1 MRTANHIFSNK
12 DLLTLILYIA
22 HRIVWSEELVC
33 RSCVSSDNNSPFR
46 IQFGEEEILRHS
58 HHCQNKSLPTFIRQT
73 EKLFSCCKYFFLN
86 GNYWHRQNI
95 GRPLSFALIL
105 NHISMVLLKMFNLT
119 NFFMWKVL
127 VVAFMISVGFIF
139 CYLCINDMHYFIG
152 QIICVLS
159 VQILFRSTV
168 YI

>member
-1 MRTANHIFSNK
+1 MKNLKSLSFMRFQ
-12 DLLTLILYIA
+12 
-22 HRIVWSEELVC
+22 WQQ
-33 RSCVSSDNNSPFR
+33 NSLFR
-46 IQFGEEEILRHS
+46 IQFGEQEIQRHS

-73 EKLFSCCKYFFLN
+73 EKLFSCCKYIFKN
-86 GNYWHRQNI
+86 DNYWRRQYI
-95 GRPLSFALIL
+95 GRPLFCL
-105 NHISMVLLKMFNLT
+105 NIEPYIYCLKMLNLT

-127 VVAFMISVGFIF
+127 LGVFTISVGLIF

-152 QIICVLS
+152 QLICVLN